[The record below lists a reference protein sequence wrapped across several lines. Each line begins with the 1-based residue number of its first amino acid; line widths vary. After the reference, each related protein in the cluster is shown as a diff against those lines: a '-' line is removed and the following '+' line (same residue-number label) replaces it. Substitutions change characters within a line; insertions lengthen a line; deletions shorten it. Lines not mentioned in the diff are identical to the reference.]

1 MRTFFGG
8 LHEVNPG
15 DVHTMFRPPRKRL
28 RADPH
33 RKACERA
40 RAPAHKHDIEI
51 ERFPDGGM
59 MVWPPVGL
67 EDDPFESDHFANDW
81 HEALN
86 MLKAYAVVLDA
97 R

>member
-1 MRTFFGG
+1 MKSIQAT
-8 LHEVNPG
+8 L
-15 DVHTMFRPPRKRL
+15 HTMFHPPRKRL

-67 EDDPFESDHFANDW
+67 EDDPFEGDRFANDRP
-81 HEALN
+81 EALN
-86 MLKAYAVVLDA
+86 MPEACAVALDA

>member
-1 MRTFFGG
+1 MPSGKIFS
-8 LHEVNPG
+8 P
-15 DVHTMFRPPRKRL
+15 
-28 RADPH
+28 
-33 RKACERA
+33 
-40 RAPAHKHDIEI
+40 I
-51 ERFPDGGM
+51 GM

-86 MLKAYAVVLDA
+86 MFKAYAVVLDA